1 MIDQTQMTV
10 QLKREGEYTAI
21 QFLDAKDELVLYMSL
36 GRETM
41 VDFLESFLKAEKED
55 RDETIVYDFTKDT
68 KNWFNVK
75 F

>member
-36 GRETM
+36 G
-41 VDFLESFLKAEKED
+41 A
-55 RDETIVYDFTKDT
+55 
-68 KNWFNVK
+68 
-75 F
+75 

>member
-41 VDFLESFLKAEKED
+41 VDLLESLLKAEHED
-55 RDETIVYDFTKDT
+55 RDESIIYDFNEDVQ
-68 KNWFNVK
+68 N
-75 F
+75 

>member
-36 GRETM
+36 GAWNDGGFSRI
-41 VDFLESFLKAEKED
+41 VFESRK
-55 RDETIVYDFTKDT
+55 RG
-68 KNWFNVK
+68 
-75 F
+75 

>member
-41 VDFLESFLKAEKED
+41 VDLLESLLKAECED
-55 RDETIVYDFTKDT
+55 RDESIIYDFNEDVQ
-68 KNWFNVK
+68 N
-75 F
+75 